1 MLLSDP
7 FKMVVVS
14 ERFARFTGVM
24 MRPLRK
30 DRAMPLYLVIIN
42 TIGPLILAFITIAE
56 IRDTALDA
64 EIQDEQMPSVID

>member
-1 MLLSDP
+1 
-7 FKMVVVS
+7 
-14 ERFARFTGVM
+14 
-24 MRPLRK
+24 
-30 DRAMPLYLVIIN
+30 MPLYLVIIN